1 MGQLS
6 IILIA
11 GFLCLFA
18 YEIPE
23 TEDIEEINTIKTLL
37 WTFLLTL
44 GPVLIAYIVTSVV
57 PRVLK
62 ARKIITDNIF
72 SDLGIYRFVVELL
85 CLGAFFINLFIFDLP
100 LYVHLHLLFF
110 PFFELRQ
117 SLATLPLIISLIG
130 VRLVFHQL
138 NRNSGIRYSELIS
151 FHLKFLLI
159 PLIPLLI
166 YLTTLDLLVRLP
178 DNVLK
183 FLGEHS
189 YLLIG
194 LLVPVLAGAYIFAP
208 LLMQFMW
215 KTTPLTDV
223 VLREKLEKL
232 TEKSKTKYKDI
243 AVWQTGSLLIANA
256 AVAGTLHWNRRIF
269 LTDALLQYFSDDQ
282 IETIVAHELG
292 HIRYKHIPTY
302 VLFSLLYLLSY
313 PLFYS
318 YIEQPF
324 FGLLPKSLIEN
335 YPVVTSIGSLIFF
348 ILYFIFGFR
357 YISRRFEHQADLYA
371 VSLTNKP
378 EVFISALERLAIFN
392 SIPITVRRIIEIFN
406 THPSIHRRVDIVN
419 CFIKDDDLVRRYQDY
434 LLEAKILV
442 LLLPIFLVIVLILFL

>member
-23 TEDIEEINTIKTLL
+23 DIEEINTVQTLL
-37 WTFLLTL
+37 WTLLLTL

-62 ARKIITDNIF
+62 AYKIITGKVF
-72 SDLGIYRFVVELL
+72 SDLGIYRFAIELL
-85 CLGAFFINLFIFDLP
+85 CLGGFIINLFILDLP

-110 PFFELRQ
+110 PLYELRQ
-117 SLATLPLIISLIG
+117 SLSIIPLIISLIG

-138 NRNSGIRYSELIS
+138 NRSSGIRYRDLIS

-159 PLIPLLI
+159 PLVPLLI
-166 YLTTLDLLVRLP
+166 YLTTLDVLVRLP
-178 DNVLK
+178 ENVLE

-189 YLLIG
+189 YLLFG

-215 KTTPLTDV
+215 KTTPLKDV

-292 HIRYKHIPTY
+292 HIRYRHIPTY

-313 PLFYS
+313 PLFS
-318 YIEQPF
+318 VFIEQPF
-324 FGLLPKSLIEN
+324 LRLFPENLVEN
-335 YPVVTSIGSLIFF
+335 YPIVTSIGTLIFF

-357 YISRRFEHQADLYA
+357 YVSRRFEHQADLYA

-392 SIPITVRRIIEIFN
+392 SIPITVRRIIELFN
-406 THPSIHRRVDIVN
+406 THPSIHRRVD
-419 CFIKDDDLVRRYQDY
+419 FIRRHIKGDELIARYQNY

-442 LLLPIFLVIVLILFL
+442 LLLPIFLAVVLILFL